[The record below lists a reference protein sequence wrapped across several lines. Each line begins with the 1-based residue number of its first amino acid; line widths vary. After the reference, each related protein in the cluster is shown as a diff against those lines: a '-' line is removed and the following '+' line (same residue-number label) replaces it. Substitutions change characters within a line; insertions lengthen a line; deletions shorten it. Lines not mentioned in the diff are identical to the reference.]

1 VYFEVRHP
9 SPTVQTLTYM
19 MGAAETVDAARM
31 AMIETIKEGSIVVQ
45 VGMVGAA
52 DMKKSI

>member
-1 VYFEVRHP
+1 
-9 SPTVQTLTYM
+9 

-31 AMIETIKEGSIVVQ
+31 AMIEKIKEGSIVVQ
-45 VGMVGAA
+45 VGMVGVV